1 MFPPLFTPSSAN
13 TETERQRESCLC
25 FPDWDSLVPVS
36 RSSESRHPAAGAEW
50 RVVPGRSGDTG
61 AVVTMCRVNIGPINQ
76 PSSFRLQLLS
86 TLWADLGLGPCQVG
100 YQAAEAAAKLA
111 LLHLA
116 VCCARLG
123 AGILEQ
129 FPPRDA
135 EIEICWCKWLKVWD
149 NVSLNNQEMGSKR
162 VVKWRGRGL
171 RCRPRILRLRCPSLR
186 SIPGPGQIVAPLH
199 ADIVTPS
206 SLFNKADLWK
216 FIFEIF
222 WYGKIFG
229 AAYKGATAQCTHY
242 THCTT
247 WNCMEPKSVLPRT
260 IGHSNKVP

>member
-1 MFPPLFTPSSAN
+1 MPLFPGLRFSGPGVSELGVSA
-13 TETERQRESCLC
+13 
-25 FPDWDSLVPVS
+25 P
-36 RSSESRHPAAGAEW
+36 G
-50 RVVPGRSGDTG
+50 GRS
-61 AVVTMCRVNIGPINQ
+61 RVARGPGPERGHRSCGHNVRGKYWADQ
-76 PSSFRLQLLS
+76 SASSFRLQLLS
-86 TLWADLGLGPCQVG
+86 TLRADLGLGPCQVG

-171 RCRPRILRLRCPSLR
+171 RCWRRILRLRCPSLR

-216 FIFEIF
+216 FIF
-222 WYGKIFG
+222 KIF
-229 AAYKGATAQCTHY
+229 
-242 THCTT
+242 
-247 WNCMEPKSVLPRT
+247 
-260 IGHSNKVP
+260 